1 MKKLSNFLILIL
13 LILAATLAKFTLA
26 QAQSN
31 FEGRII
37 YSITYTNLPDE
48 MKGYESMLPKDV
60 KIQMK
65 GNKSR
70 VEQSQM
76 MGTNVVVSDM
86 DKRNGFL
93 EMDVNGQKLRI
104 MVSTE
109 EFEKEASKMSNIE
122 YADESKQ
129 IAGYPCKKAIMKD
142 ENGAVVMTVFYTE
155 KIQNKAQ
162 MEFVGLK
169 GFPLEYS
176 MSQQN
181 IQMLMTATE
190 VSKEAVP
197 DNLFQKRDGYKDI
210 SEADLQ
216 QMMGGS
222 GN

>member
-1 MKKLSNFLILIL
+1 MKISTKL
-13 LILAATLAKFTLA
+13 LIPIIVFVGVLLTNCYSAKA
-26 QAQSN
+26 QAN

-37 YSITYTNLPDE
+37 YTISYTNLPDE
-48 MKGYESMLPKDV
+48 MKGYESMLPKDI
-60 KIQMK
+60 KIHMK

-86 DKRNGFL
+86 DNKSGFL
-93 EMDVNGQKLRI
+93 EMDVNGQKLRL
-104 MVSTE
+104 MVSTAQFE
-109 EFEKEASKMSNIE
+109 EEASRMTNIE
-122 YADESKQ
+122 YVNESKV

-142 ENGAVVMTVFYTE
+142 ENGNVVMSVYYTE

-162 MEFVGLK
+162 KEFVGLK

-176 MSQQN
+176 MNQQN
-181 IQMLMTATE
+181 IKMMMTASVVAE
-190 VSKEAVP
+190 EAVP
-197 DNLFQKRDGYKDI
+197 DQLFEKSEGYKDI

-216 QMMGGS
+216 QMMGGY